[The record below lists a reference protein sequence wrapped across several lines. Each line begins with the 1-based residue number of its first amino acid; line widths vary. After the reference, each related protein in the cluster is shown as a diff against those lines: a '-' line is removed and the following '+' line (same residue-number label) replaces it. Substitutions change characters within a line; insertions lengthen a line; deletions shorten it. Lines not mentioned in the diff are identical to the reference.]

1 LPTRKRRQTL
11 REGWHFSCTCPRC
24 SDPSELG
31 ALTSAI
37 LCKSC
42 QGGYLLHENPL
53 EDDKPEQWK
62 CYQCGENGNSEEILA
77 MVDEL
82 TNEVENLKRD
92 DLEGNL
98 NQLKKCREVLHCN
111 HSVLTELRVRIIPI
125 ICRGPG
131 KGAQHFPEETI
142 EHKKKLCQENLSV
155 LKIITPGMT
164 RQRAGCLFELQ
175 DCIFFLAKRQYEE
188 GKMDDIKFLES
199 LKECKQLLIECCKCL
214 NNEPHNTVEKF
225 YEMSAKG
232 ALKVLSEQIMML
244 SCVTGM
250 RG

>member
-1 LPTRKRRQTL
+1 MIT
-11 REGWHFSCTCPRC
+11 EGTYF
-24 SDPSELG
+24 
-31 ALTSAI
+31 
-37 LCKSC
+37 
-42 QGGYLLHENPL
+42 
-53 EDDKPEQWK
+53 
-62 CYQCGENGNSEEILA
+62 ILA

-155 LKIITPGMT
+155 LKIITPGKD
-164 RQRAGCLFELQ
+164 LF
-175 DCIFFLAKRQYEE
+175 RY
-188 GKMDDIKFLES
+188 GW
-199 LKECKQLLIECCKCL
+199 
-214 NNEPHNTVEKF
+214 NTSPNF
-225 YEMSAKG
+225 I
-232 ALKVLSEQIMML
+232 L
-244 SCVTGM
+244 
-250 RG
+250 